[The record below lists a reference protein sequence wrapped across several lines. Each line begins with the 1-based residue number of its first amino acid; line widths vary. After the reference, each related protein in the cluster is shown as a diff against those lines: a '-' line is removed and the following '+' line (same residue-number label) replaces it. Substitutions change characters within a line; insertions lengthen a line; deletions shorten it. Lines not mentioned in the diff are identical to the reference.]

1 MFPAG
6 LLRAFAFLSLLLALA
21 AAAKTY
27 YDALGIEKSAT
38 LQDIKKAYRKLAV
51 QHHPDRNPGNEEA
64 ATVKFREISE
74 AYEVLSDKDSR
85 RNYDHMLKHGGTGM
99 GGDFGGFQRQR
110 GGRDPFEQF
119 HSVFEN
125 DPFFADAFKGMDD
138 LFEKTFA
145 AGGGGGGRKR
155 KKRGA
160 DDGGGDG
167 GGFGSFGGAF
177 GNMMGNMMGNM
188 NVQFSSTTNMGGRT
202 THSSSSFG
210 SGGSYT
216 SRSTRTVIEDGKVV
230 RIQSME
236 KDGNK
241 IEERYIADELVERKI
256 NGRSEDLGRLE
267 GGGEE
272 F

>member
-1 MFPAG
+1 MLHHGQVLPSLATAGGGAPDVFCKKKRSWGSANDGLPSTLPPKVYLATAKSNAMYPAG

-21 AAAKTY
+21 AAAKTH

-145 AGGGGGGRKR
+145 GGGGGGGRKR
-155 KKRGA
+155 KKR
-160 DDGGGDG
+160 
-167 GGFGSFGGAF
+167 
-177 GNMMGNMMGNM
+177 
-188 NVQFSSTTNMGGRT
+188 
-202 THSSSSFG
+202 
-210 SGGSYT
+210 
-216 SRSTRTVIEDGKVV
+216 
-230 RIQSME
+230 
-236 KDGNK
+236 
-241 IEERYIADELVERKI
+241 
-256 NGRSEDLGRLE
+256 
-267 GGGEE
+267 
-272 F
+272 